1 MDIEMEDGPN
11 DEESLEGVSPDKMG
25 KLFDEANAVKMLN
38 LQRILSAQAGDD
50 PERGADAMKH
60 SQVALKAISIQ
71 LKILSEEFRRK
82 LSHGRSEKVDTI
94 FEAMVE
100 VPKMK
105 ALVSRDSIRDQV
117 LDNLKDM
124 LDEEERK
131 KVVRGQGEDEKR

>member
-1 MDIEMEDGPN
+1 MDIDMEDRPDD
-11 DEESLEGVSPDKMG
+11 DECLEGVSPDKME

-105 ALVSRDSIRDQV
+105 ALVSRDVIREQV
-117 LDNLKDM
+117 LDNLKEM

-131 KVVRGQGEDEKR
+131 KVVRGQ